1 MYTSYFIAR
10 RLRQAPRESFTKVVY
25 RIGVISVT
33 LELATTLIAALT
45 MQGFQQNIEQKLT
58 SFSGHLQIVKY
69 SPNRSYEEIALE
81 KRKLH
86 GLQQALPEAIKAI
99 KAFAHKAMLL
109 KATEDIEGIVCKGLD
124 PEVGHD
130 NLSTYLTE
138 GQLIDFKC
146 QDYNQDILLSVQ
158 TANRLHVQVG
168 DEVVAYV
175 IQQPP
180 RHRKLRVVGLY
191 STHIPELDE
200 KLAFCDLRLIQRLNN
215 WPDSLV
221 GGYDIFLHDLRQTQA
236 TADQLLDWL
245 DDDLEIKATATEYA
259 AIFDWLVIIRKNVLI
274 FMVLILLVTSS
285 NLASIVLIQ
294 MMEKTS
300 MIGIFKTLG
309 ASYGQIQRI
318 MLWNNLY
325 MVSQGMFWGNLMGI
339 GLCALQQ
346 YGKLLPL
353 NPTYYYINHVPI
365 AWDWGIIWGLNLLT
379 LTVVATVLLVAT
391 AVIVRL
397 GPIGAMRFR

>member
-1 MYTSYFIAR
+1 LYTPYFIAR
-10 RLRQAPRESFTKVVY
+10 RLRQAPRESFTKIVY
-25 RIGVISVT
+25 KIGVISVA
-33 LELATTLIAALT
+33 LGLATALIAALT
-45 MQGFQQNIEQKLT
+45 MRGFQKNIEQKLT
-58 SFSGHLQIVKY
+58 SFSGHLQVVKY
-69 SPNRSYEEIALE
+69 SPNRSYEETALE
-81 KRKLH
+81 KRELH
-86 GLQQALPEAIKAI
+86 GLHQALPETVKAI

-109 KATEDIEGIVCKGLD
+109 KAAEDVEGIVCKGLD
-124 PEVGHD
+124 PEARHD

-146 QDYNQDILLSVQ
+146 QDYNQDILLSTQ

-180 RHRKLRVVGLY
+180 RYRKLRVVGLY
-191 STHIPELDE
+191 STHIAELDE

-236 TADQLLDWL
+236 TANQLLTWL
-245 DDDLEIKATATEYA
+245 DYDLEIKTTATEYA
-259 AIFDWLVIIRKNVLI
+259 AIFDWLVIIRKNALI

-285 NLASIVLIQ
+285 NLASVVLIQ

-325 MVSQGMFWGNLMGI
+325 MMGQGMFWGNLMGI

-353 NPTYYYINHVPI
+353 DPTYYYINYVPI
-365 AWDWGIIWGLNLLT
+365 AWDWGIILGLNLLT
-379 LTVVATVLLVAT
+379 LTVVTTVLLAAT

-397 GPIGAMRFR
+397 GPIRAMRFR